1 MKTLS
6 HRISAAATLL
16 AAALCISS
24 AHAKD
29 QGNLM
34 VGAGVYGFGVA
45 SNPDQAEFRAQYRF
59 QNGFFGTDGVF
70 RGFKP
75 LVGGAVQ
82 TSGSQFVYA
91 GLAAPLV
98 FGEDDRWEVVLE
110 GGPGYY
116 RQGSS
121 ALDLGGDFEFHVG
134 LATSYALSGSGRL
147 GLGVYH
153 ISNANFHK
161 KNPGVNSIL
170 ATYTF
175 TFDGP

>member
-1 MKTLS
+1 MKTVS
-6 HRISAAATLL
+6 PRFSAAAILL
-16 AAALCISS
+16 AAALSIS
-24 AHAKD
+24 AANAAD
-29 QGNLM
+29 RGNLM
-34 VGAGVYGFGVA
+34 VGAGVFGFGVA
-45 SNPDQAEFRAQYRF
+45 SEPNEAEFRAQYRF

-75 LVGGAVQ
+75 LVGAAVQ
-82 TSGSQFVYA
+82 TSGSQFVYV

-98 FGEDDRWEVVLE
+98 FGEGDRWEVVLE
-110 GGPGYY
+110 GCPGYY

-134 LATSYALSGSGRL
+134 LATSYALSDSGRL
-147 GLGVYH
+147 GLGIYH
-153 ISNANFHK
+153 ISNANFHQ